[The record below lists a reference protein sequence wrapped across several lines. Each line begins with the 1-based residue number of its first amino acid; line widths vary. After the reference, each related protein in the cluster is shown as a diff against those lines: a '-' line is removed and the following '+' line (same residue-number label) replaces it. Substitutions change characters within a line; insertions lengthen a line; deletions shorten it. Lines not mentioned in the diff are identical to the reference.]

1 MSEKYDSEEK
11 YIQQLLQNAYNER
24 LRIAE
29 VLFDLSMRRGD
40 TTISEQ
46 LLQDTLKSRGIVWLD
61 GQHRDEIIGLA
72 DYMLRSRL
80 NDGDDE
86 EN

>member
-46 LLQDTLKSRGIVWLD
+46 LLQDTLKSRGILWLD

>member
-29 VLFDLSMRRGD
+29 ILFDLSMRRGD

-46 LLQDTLKSRGIVWLD
+46 LLEETLKGRGILWLD

>member
-46 LLQDTLKSRGIVWLD
+46 LLQETLKARGILWLD
-61 GQHRDEIIGLA
+61 SQHRNEIIGLA

>member
-24 LRIAE
+24 VRIAE
-29 VLFDLSMRRGD
+29 ILFDLSMRRGD
-40 TTISEQ
+40 TIISGQ
-46 LLQDTLKSRGIVWLD
+46 LLQETLNGGGILWLD
-61 GQHRDEIIGLA
+61 SQHRNEIIGLA

-80 NDGDDE
+80 NDGDTE